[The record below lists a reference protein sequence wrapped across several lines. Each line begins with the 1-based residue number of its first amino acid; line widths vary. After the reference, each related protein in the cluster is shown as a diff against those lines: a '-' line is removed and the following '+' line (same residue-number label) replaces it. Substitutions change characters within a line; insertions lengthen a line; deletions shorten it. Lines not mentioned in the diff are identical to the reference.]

1 MRLRKNVYI
10 SEEKICLW
18 QIFFLIMKA
27 HNQLLLYEI
36 AGHGN
41 PWAIFAVC

>member
-1 MRLRKNVYI
+1 MSTYLK
-10 SEEKICLW
+10 KKFAFG